1 MLSAPILSNYLHLSF
16 DPPISGSFVAGTSA
30 AKRFSSRASAVETGV
45 GDTGVVTNMV
55 GLLVA
60 CFDPGFR
67 LGYFRTFMFRVERV
81 TRATATEAARSWETA
96 SRNDY
101 EVIMRP

>member
-55 GLLVA
+55 GLFVE

-67 LGYFRTFMFRVERV
+67 LGYFRTFISRR
-81 TRATATEAARSWETA
+81 TATEAARSWETA
-96 SRNDY
+96 SRNEF